1 MEGKMTYCPKEEKCA
16 FTHCDDQFKILA
28 SMSYYEKEF
37 CHGSSQER
45 CVRIKLENKFGKIHV
60 PSNMM
65 PNGLPLPGTHRRDW
79 TSYAI
84 NYKRFVENKDG

>member
-1 MEGKMTYCPKEEKCA
+1 MTYCPKVEKCA
-16 FTHCDDQFKILA
+16 FTHCDERFNLLS
-28 SMSYYEKEF
+28 SMHYYETEF
-37 CHGSSQER
+37 CHGPSQEK
-45 CVRIKLENKFGKIHV
+45 CVRIKLEKKFGSLHV

-79 TSYAI
+79 TINAI